1 MRVVGGASAEE
12 VHGRA
17 KENNRRELREDDAEC
32 EKRIKKLYVE
42 LELEKLYL
50 EYEEKSYKELTEI
63 MEGQSVL
70 PKELFS
76 SMLAKIYKRT
86 K

>member
-1 MRVVGGASAEE
+1 M
-12 VHGRA
+12 
-17 KENNRRELREDDAEC
+17 D
-32 EKRIKKLYVE
+32 

-63 MEGQSVL
+63 MEGQTVL

>member
-17 KENNRRELREDDAEC
+17 RKIIEENYGKDSASARRDQEVITWNWSWRSCIWSTGKVTRVDGYHG
-32 EKRIKKLYVE
+32 R
-42 LELEKLYL
+42 
-50 EYEEKSYKELTEI
+50 S
-63 MEGQSVL
+63 SVL